1 MLCAPVGGSGPRRSS
16 RNAQGGGRLIGEALK
31 GNIAALKEVADRID
45 GRVPQAQI
53 IQGYDDGGPIKL
65 YAAVPMKS
73 ADSEAWLRASKTDR
87 CRGSRRSRINTREA

>member
-1 MLCAPVGGSGPRRSS
+1 MELA
-16 RNAQGGGRLIGEALK
+16 ALDQGDHRGMRKVAATLIREAVK

-53 IQGYDDGGPIKL
+53 IQGDDDGGPIRL

-73 ADSEAWLRASKTDR
+73 ADSEAWLRACAPQRLIDAVAQDDA
-87 CRGSRRSRINTREA
+87 E